1 MATDYL
7 SAARTLAD
15 AISHARESECW
26 GLWIEARTLAQ
37 RFSGPA
43 GQLASVID
51 ELFEIAMS
59 WSDDGECVPFSAVDE
74 REAEVAAL
82 ESVGLIRTEP
92 LGDGWRI
99 VACPDDALLVA
110 A

>member
-1 MATDYL
+1 MATDYM
-7 SAARTLAD
+7 SAAKDLAKRIVSMRKS
-15 AISHARESECW
+15 AYR
-26 GLWIEARTLAQ
+26 GLWAEARIMARWTI
-37 RFSGPA
+37 GPV

-74 REAEVAAL
+74 RAPEVAAL
-82 ESVGLIRTEP
+82 EAVGLIRTEP
-92 LGDGWRI
+92 LDDGWR
-99 VACPDDALLVA
+99 VVSCPDDALLVA